1 MKIKND
7 EKYGIQQTILKTRNY
22 RKRETMG
29 NEKLLEKMRIR
40 IKKKR
45 KICTGS
51 EKLTVNKMEK
61 MLKKP
66 GE

>member
-40 IKKKR
+40 IKKKKTKNLYR
-45 KICTGS
+45 K
-51 EKLTVNKMEK
+51 
-61 MLKKP
+61 
-66 GE
+66 

>member
-22 RKRETMG
+22 RKRETME
-29 NEKLLEKMRIR
+29 NEKLLEKMRIC
-40 IKKKR
+40 IKKR